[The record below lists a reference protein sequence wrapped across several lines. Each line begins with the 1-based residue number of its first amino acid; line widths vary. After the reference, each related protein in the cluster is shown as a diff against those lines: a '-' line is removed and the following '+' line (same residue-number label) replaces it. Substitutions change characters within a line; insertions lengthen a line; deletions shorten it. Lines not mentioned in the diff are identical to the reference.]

1 MRAKYLIPFLVF
13 VLVLCLFLGSCEDES
28 RVEELEQRVV
38 ELQKELAVQE
48 EPKAEAEDTVKEET
62 GEDKIIEVITQYIDA
77 VEEQNFVEQRKY
89 VDRYALDFVELK
101 EEEFRKRTSSTKRSV
116 SRQLP
121 KVLSIANNK
130 AEAFMS
136 FTENLESYDDEEY
149 SLITEGKVYLERL
162 EGEWKITDYTRKNRL
177 ISKALYVFK
186 KDTIGTTK
194 NNIEI
199 ELRRVLFSIY
209 DKYVAVS
216 LKVTNNTDEPLWISS
231 SESAVIDSDRI
242 QNSCIFMDEALFNDI
257 LPNAAVVGDIQFNW
271 NNNTPG
277 DFEFYSGHF
286 IDTDGYEFCDSLFLL
301 VELEKAVRY

>member
-89 VDRYALDFVELK
+89 VDKYALDLVVFK
-101 EEEFRKRTSSTKRSV
+101 EEEFRKRTSSIERSV

-136 FTENLESYDDEEY
+136 FTENLESYDYEGY

-186 KDTIGTTK
+186 EDTIETTK
-194 NNIEI
+194 SDIEI

-209 DKYVAVS
+209 DKSVTVS
-216 LKVTNNTDEPLWISS
+216 LKVTNNTDEPLWIATHD
-231 SESAVIDSDRI
+231 SAVIGLDRI
-242 QNSCIFMDEALFNDI
+242 QNSYIWEDKAFGNI
-257 LPNAAVVGDIQFNW
+257 LPNAAVVGDIGFNW
-271 NNNTPG
+271 NSNTPS